1 VPTIRRNTAIA
12 ITAITTAA
20 SLAGCELA
28 KPEAATPE
36 TVTITATPEDTAPAA
51 PVAPEAS
58 SEPSNTPLPLNAADD
73 AERPSPLTDP
83 ELAKRAEEFAQDMTR
98 YLFEWDTTKITR
110 DRVIEL
116 LLIFADPTG
125 VETNGLVQDFETYLP
140 SEADWETL
148 TNYSTRQWLAV
159 DRIDMPPSWPHLVAD
174 TGEDMLPGT
183 IAYTVEGVR
192 NRVGTFDGEEI
203 AYRTPVLFTM
213 FLTCQPTFDSCHLMR
228 LSRLGN
234 TLE

>member
-1 VPTIRRNTAIA
+1 VKNPIRRNTVTAIA
-12 ITAITTAA
+12 FLLAAA
-20 SLAGCELA
+20 SFPGCELA
-28 KPEAATPE
+28 KPETATPE
-36 TVTITATPEDTAPAA
+36 TVTVTASPEATTPAS
-51 PVAPEAS
+51 PEAS
-58 SEPSNTPLPLNAADD
+58 SEPSNTPLPLDPD
-73 AERPSPLTDP
+73 AGGEKPSPLTDP
-83 ELAKRAEEFAQDMTR
+83 ELAERAEQYAKDITR

-140 SEADWETL
+140 SDKDWETL
-148 TNYSTRQWLAV
+148 TGYSTRQWLAV
-159 DRIDMPPSWPHLVAD
+159 DRIEMPPSWPQLVAD

-183 IAYTVEGVR
+183 IAYTVEGIR
-192 NRVGTFDGEEI
+192 NRVGTFDGQEN

-228 LSRLGN
+228 LSRLGS